1 MVEEMKR
8 IKFFSQKL
16 KKQKYLWLFF
26 YFLAVFFPG
35 LIAIKILRDGSFPF
49 WYDPARDLLLGLD
62 NHSKISLIG
71 PPSGIPGI
79 FYGPYW
85 IWILS
90 LALFISKDPRIIIFL
105 VLVIPYF
112 IGIPFI
118 LFKLSKYFVKLSILS
133 GWIFFVFS
141 FGIGY
146 STSAWNPHLAPVLL
160 VFMLYFFLTTER
172 VHPKKSDYLRCL
184 ILGGLL
190 GLILNFHISLGIGL
204 LVGICFYAVIQ
215 FIRYY
220 QMEKSFFSYCKKNAL
235 FLICFFTGL
244 FIVFIPFFIFE
255 LRHDFQQV
263 QTILRTLSAK
273 GSVVNVTGL
282 SDEAILFEFAKR
294 LASFLFL
301 PLPVAGAVML
311 FYVCLLIIKIRE
323 FTEKERSLLTLL
335 VFLIIGIIAVYLS
348 SKNPV
353 WDYHLR
359 GTEIIF
365 LFFLLLMGKF
375 SAIRYSF
382 FLWAIIVV
390 VINVFGFI
398 QSLSQNPLLLPGFA
412 SKAKAAQLIIDDA
425 QDKEYVVFAYNES
438 IYTYEYTYLFKW
450 LANKNIPFDPGN
462 NPKNMDLV
470 YLIIPPIKYELQED
484 FINFRTQNEIYKT
497 TSTWKMPDGT
507 FILRR
512 EHK

>member
-1 MVEEMKR
+1 MVETMKR

-16 KKQKYLWLFF
+16 RKQKYVWLFLYSF
-26 YFLAVFFPG
+26 AVFFPG
-35 LIAIKILRDGSFPF
+35 LIAVKILRDGSFPF

-105 VLVIPYF
+105 VLIIPYF

-118 LFKLSKYFVKLSILS
+118 LFKLSKYFTKLSILS
-133 GWIFFVFS
+133 GWVLFVFS

-160 VFMLYFFLTTER
+160 VFMLYFFLNTEI
-172 VHPKKSDYLRCL
+172 VHPKRSDYVKCL

-190 GLILNFHISLGIGL
+190 GFILNFHISLGIGL
-204 LVGICFYAVIQ
+204 LVGIVFYAVIQ
-215 FIRYY
+215 FIRYHHT
-220 QMEKSFFSYCKKNAL
+220 EKSFFTYCRKNAIFFIC
-235 FLICFFTGL
+235 FLIGL
-244 FIVFIPFFIFE
+244 FIVFIPFLIFE
-255 LRHDFQQV
+255 LRHGFQQI
-263 QTILRTLSAK
+263 QTIFTTLTAR
-273 GSVVNVTGL
+273 GSVVNVRGL

-301 PLPVAGAVML
+301 PLPTVGVVML
-311 FYVCLLIIKIRE
+311 FLIFLLIIKIRE
-323 FTEKERSLLTLL
+323 FTEKEKSFLILLM
-335 VFLIIGIIAVYLS
+335 FLIIGILAVYLS

-375 SAIRYSF
+375 SVIRYSF

-390 VINVFGFI
+390 VINVFGFT

-425 QDKEYVVFAYNES
+425 KDKEYLVFAYNES
-438 IYTYEYTYLFKW
+438 IYTYEYAYLFKW
-450 LANKNIPFDPGN
+450 LADKNVPFDPGN

-470 YLIIPPIKYELQED
+470 YLIIPPIKDELKAD
-484 FINFRTQNEIYKT
+484 FINFRTKNEIYKT
-497 TSTWKMPDGT
+497 TSTWRIPDGT
-507 FILRR
+507 VIIRR
-512 EHK
+512 EYK

>member
-1 MVEEMKR
+1 MKI
-8 IKFFSQKL
+8 IKFFDQKL
-16 KKQKYLWLFF
+16 RKQKYLWLFL
-26 YFLAVFFPG
+26 YSVAVFFPG
-35 LIAIKILRDGSFPF
+35 LIAVKILRDGSFPF
-49 WYDPARDLLLGLD
+49 WYDPARDFLLGLD

-105 VLVIPYF
+105 VFIIPYF

-118 LFKLSKYFVKLSILS
+118 LFKLSKYFERLSILS
-133 GWIFFVFS
+133 GWLLFVFS
-141 FGIGY
+141 FGISY

-160 VFMLYFFLTTER
+160 VFMLYFFLNTDIL
-172 VHPKKSDYLRCL
+172 HPKKSDYVRCL
-184 ILGGLL
+184 ISGGLL

-204 LVGICFYAVIQ
+204 LVGITFYAAVQ
-215 FIRYY
+215 FVRYF
-220 QMEKSFFSYCKKNAL
+220 QTEKSFFLYCKKNAIL
-235 FLICFFTGL
+235 FICFLTGL
-244 FIVFIPFFIFE
+244 FIVFIPFLVFE
-255 LRHDFQQV
+255 LRHGFQQI
-263 QTILRTLSAK
+263 QTIFTTLSAK
-273 GSVVNVTGL
+273 GSVVNVKGL

-301 PLPVAGAVML
+301 PLPIVGAVIL
-311 FYVCLLIIKIRE
+311 FFIFLLIIKIRE

-335 VFLIIGIIAVYLS
+335 VFLIIGIIVVYLS

-359 GTEIIF
+359 GTEILF

-390 VINVFGFI
+390 VINIFGFVK
-398 QSLSQNPLLLPGFA
+398 SLSQNPLLLPGFA

-425 QDKEYVVFAYNES
+425 KNKEYVVFAYNKS
-438 IYTYEYTYLFKW
+438 IYTYEYAYLFKW
-450 LANKNIPFDPGN
+450 LANKNVPFDPGN

-470 YLIIPPIKYELQED
+470 YLIIPPIKYELKED

-497 TSTWKMPDGT
+497 TATWSIPDGT
-507 FILRR
+507 VIIRR